1 MNAEAPAVNGHPRMI
16 LMLEGFA
23 LFALC
28 IFIYAK
34 LGHSWWLFGALILV
48 PDLGMIG
55 YLRNAKLGARLYNA
69 LHLTALPIAVGAW
82 GYWWSEPLAVSLAL
96 IWLAHIGMDR
106 MLGYGLKY
114 ETGFAYTHLG
124 RIGKTNAS

>member
-1 MNAEAPAVNGHPRMI
+1 MNAEAPAVSGHPRIM

-34 LGHSWWLFGALILV
+34 LGHSWWLFGALILA

-55 YLRNAKLGARLYNA
+55 YLRNAKLGAQLYNA
-69 LHLTALPIAVGAW
+69 LHLTALPIA
-82 GYWWSEPLAVSLAL
+82 
-96 IWLAHIGMDR
+96 
-106 MLGYGLKY
+106 LGYGAICGLSLSPFQSRRSGSRISAW
-114 ETGFAYTHLG
+114 TGCSVMA
-124 RIGKTNAS
+124 